1 MKLASLSAAE
11 QGIWLGQ
18 AIKPASPMYNTA
30 EYIEFNGEFDT
41 KVFEL
46 AATQVLQ
53 NTAAL
58 NMAFQLDDDTPAQS
72 IISPDKFKNNS
83 LVIKD
88 FSDQENGYEQAVA
101 FFKSDLKKILNIKL
115 GQNYRHTLIK
125 VADNHYLWN
134 LSIHHIACDGYSFVL
149 LVDAVL
155 ANYQAQ
161 LAKEAPIKA
170 PFSDY
175 NLVKLEDEE
184 YRNSRYFEKD
194 LNYWRAAFEQV
205 KQVRSI
211 NIKPVEISGTALKVS
226 SQISIEVVDSL
237 EAIAKSYQVTWTDLL
252 ITLAASMIH
261 QYTGVKQTVLG
272 MPVSSRMGSKS
283 ANVPCMQMN
292 IVPVIIDFANAV
304 TFENLL
310 GQISKQI
317 QKSRRHFRA
326 RYEDLKNELA
336 RNSASNKLFGAVV
349 NILPFERGLDLD
361 NCTVKN
367 HTLSAGPVEDLA
379 FTFIKQLDGSLQ
391 FDLYANSNAYS
402 QELIYEIKSDLI
414 SAISNIE
421 SILTKPLFVDYNRL
435 SVVSAPSLPTNSFAH
450 NSVLTRIF
458 RQAKLLP
465 AATALRIQDIKI
477 SYCELIDKISTVA
490 ANIWNLGLDKNQTIA
505 LVIPR
510 SEQAITMMMASLLL
524 GHRFVFLDPQ
534 APIERNLAI
543 LSDAAPSLI
552 ILHPAISAEFKAL
565 LNCYFVIE
573 TPALEIINKGTDISH
588 FWLNEDAHLGADA
601 YLIYT
606 SGSTGKPKGVI
617 IDYAALNDFTLAG
630 ELDYQFDHSDVVL
643 QFAPYHF
650 DACIEE
656 IFITLSVGA
665 QLVLRNDE
673 MLNSASE
680 FFEQCKNWQ
689 ITILD
694 LPTAYWHE
702 LALATESLSLEIPQS
717 IKAIIIGGEA
727 VQETKVA
734 LWRKRFGTQVKL
746 LNTYGPSEATVV
758 ATFTDLAKNISPKFI
773 GKPILGRQVVVVD
786 EQLNILPKGE
796 VGELLLLGAGLSKG
810 YLNLPEQ
817 TCSSFIE
824 ISINNRDEKRKAY
837 RTGDLV
843 CIHDCNNIEF
853 VGRIDSQIKI
863 SGYRIE
869 PSEIEQAILSL
880 DSIDDAVI
888 TISNTTK
895 TPYITAHLVS
905 NFQSWSEVVL
915 RQALEHKL
923 PSPMLPSVVMV
934 HDSFAKNSAGKVDR
948 KALAKIA
955 EQKQSAVNKA
965 CALTETESL
974 VANIWREVL
983 GISEISVDDDFF
995 LIGGQSL
1002 QSIQVANRLCALFN
1016 REIPVSLIFSNPT
1029 LRALANALAGQT
1041 QQEVTLKAGTFNQM
1055 DKDIAQFSE
1064 TLLPNNNLNS
1074 GVIGSVLLTGA
1085 TGFVGAQLLKQL
1097 LDTQVNEIICPVRA
1111 DDETLGFHRLEKA
1124 FKAQKLTGFDKSRIK
1139 VVCLDL
1145 SHPLLGLSDKEFI
1158 ALANRVQCIFHN
1170 AAQTSVMRDY
1180 HSLRASNVLPTAHL
1194 LKLAS
1199 IKGIPFNHV
1208 STIAVADNDALDE
1221 RFIASHNGLKD
1232 GYQQSKWVSEALVEI
1247 AQNNGYPVNVY
1258 RLGRV
1263 TGDLSNGYINSK
1275 DLVWSI
1281 IRAGLNNQVLP
1292 KIDVQEPWTPVD
1304 LISEFIIA
1312 HGINLPGEGVFN
1324 LTPKHQVKIAEIF
1337 AWLKILSF
1345 DFKLVDLPSWCEQI
1359 KAKGSDQDLTIL
1371 SFFEQNKA
1379 NSAIDNEVH
1388 IASYINEKFLN
1399 SSSKLQLR
1407 LPKIDKEIFFKY
1419 LEYAIENKLIALP
1432 KLDLNV
1438 ILPDFLN
1445 HTAQSKNV
1453 TKPNRINEGS

>member
-1 MKLASLSAAE
+1 MKLASLSAAQ

-18 AIKPASPMYNTA
+18 AIKPTSPMYNTA
-30 EYIEFNGEFDT
+30 EYIEFKGEFDA

-53 NTAAL
+53 NTTAL
-58 NMAFQLDDDTPAQS
+58 NMAFILDDDKPAQS
-72 IISPDKFKNNS
+72 ILSPDKIKNNC

-88 FSDQENGYEQAVA
+88 FSNHQSGYEQAVA
-101 FFKSDLKKILNIKL
+101 FFKADLKQILNIKL

-149 LVDAVL
+149 LADAVL

-161 LAKEAPIKA
+161 ITKEDHIKT

-175 NLVKLEDEE
+175 KEVRLEDEQ
-184 YRNSRYFEKD
+184 YRHSKYFEKD
-194 LNYWRAAFEQV
+194 LNYWRTAFNQV
-205 KQVRSI
+205 QQVRSI
-211 NIKPVEISGTALKVS
+211 NTKPVDISETQLKVS
-226 SQISIEVVDSL
+226 SQISKEYFDLL
-237 EAIAKSYQVTWTDLL
+237 EGIANSYQVTWTDLL
-252 ITLAASMIH
+252 ITLVASIIH

-283 ANVPCMQMN
+283 ANVPCMKMN
-292 IVPVIIDFANAV
+292 IVPVIIDFSEAK

-310 GQISKQI
+310 VQISKQI
-317 QKSRRHFRA
+317 QQSRRHFRS
-326 RYEDLKNELA
+326 RYEDLKNELS
-336 RNSASNKLFGAVV
+336 RNSASDKLFGAVV
-349 NILPFERGLDLD
+349 NIIPFERNMALE
-361 NCTVKN
+361 NCIVKN
-367 HTLSAGPVEDLA
+367 HILSAGPVEDLA
-379 FTFIKQLDGSLQ
+379 FTFVKQLDGSLK

-402 QELIYEIKSDLI
+402 QELICQVKSDLI
-414 SAISNIE
+414 SAINNIE
-421 SILTKPLFVDYNRL
+421 GILTKPLFVDYNRL
-435 SVVSAPSLPTNSFAH
+435 SVFSAPSLPTNSFAH
-450 NSVLTRIF
+450 NSVLTRIY
-458 RQAKLLP
+458 RQAKLSP
-465 AATALRIQDIKI
+465 AATALRIQDTKI

-510 SEQAITMMMASLLL
+510 SEQAITMMMATLLL

-534 APIERNLAI
+534 APTERNLSI
-543 LSDAAPSLI
+543 LSDASPNLI
-552 ILHPAISAEFKAL
+552 IVHPAISAEFKGL
-565 LNCYFVIE
+565 LNAYFVIE
-573 TPALEIINKGTDISH
+573 TPALEIMKKGTDISH
-588 FWLNEDAHLGADA
+588 FWLNEDAQLHIDA

-606 SGSTGKPKGVI
+606 SGSTGKPKGVV

-630 ELDYQFDHSDVVL
+630 ELDYQFDHSDIVL
-643 QFAPYHF
+643 QFAPFHF

-656 IFITLSVGA
+656 VFITLSVGG

-702 LALATESLSLEIPQS
+702 LALATESLSLEIPKS
-717 IKAIIIGGEA
+717 IETIIIGGEA

-758 ATFTDLAKNISPKFI
+758 ATYTDLAQNVSPKFI
-773 GKPILGRQVVVVD
+773 GKPLLGRQVVIVD

-817 TCSSFIE
+817 TRNSFIE
-824 ISINNRDEKRKAY
+824 ISITNNLKQHKAY
-837 RTGDLV
+837 RTGDLA

-869 PSEIEQAILSL
+869 PGEIEQTIISL
-880 DSIDDAVI
+880 ESIDDAVI
-888 TISNTTK
+888 TISNTAQ

-905 NFQSWSEVVL
+905 NNLSWNEVTL
-915 RQALEHKL
+915 RQALAHKL

-948 KALAKIA
+948 KVLSKIA
-955 EQKQSAVNKA
+955 EQKLNVFNNT
-965 CALTETESL
+965 CELTETESL

-983 GISEISVDDDFF
+983 GISELSADDDFF

-1002 QSIQVANRLCALFN
+1002 QSIQVANRLCTVFN

-1029 LRALANALAGQT
+1029 LSALANALAGQA
-1041 QQEVTLKAGTFNQM
+1041 QQKLALKANTFNQM
-1055 DKDIAQFSE
+1055 DKDIAEFSE
-1064 TLLPNNNLNS
+1064 TLLPNNNLNM
-1074 GVIGSVLLTGA
+1074 GVISSVLLTGA
-1085 TGFVGAQLLKQL
+1085 TGFIGAQLLKQL

-1111 DDETLGFHRLEKA
+1111 DDETLGLQRLEKA
-1124 FKAQKLTGFDKSRIK
+1124 FNVQKLSGFDKNRIK
-1139 VVCLDL
+1139 VLCLDL
-1145 SHPLLGLSDKEFI
+1145 SHPLLGLSESEFV
-1158 ALANRVQCIFHN
+1158 ALANSIHCIFHN

-1194 LKLAS
+1194 LRLAS
-1199 IKGIPFNHV
+1199 IKGIPFNQV
-1208 STIAVADNDALDE
+1208 STIAVADNEALDE
-1221 RFIASHNGLKD
+1221 KFIGSHNGLKD

-1324 LTPKHQVKIAEIF
+1324 LTPQHQVKIAEIF
-1337 AWLKILSF
+1337 AWLKTLSF
-1345 DFKLVDLPSWCEQI
+1345 DFQLVDLSTWCEHI

-1371 SFFEQNKA
+1371 SFFEQNTA
-1379 NSAIDNEVH
+1379 NNSIDNEVH
-1388 IASYINEKFLN
+1388 IASYINDKFLST
-1399 SSSKLQLR
+1399 SSDLQLR
-1407 LPKIDKEIFFKY
+1407 LPKIDKEIFFRY
-1419 LEYAIENKLIALP
+1419 LEYAIENKLISLP
-1432 KLDLNV
+1432 KLDLSS
-1438 ILPDFLN
+1438 ILPEFLK
-1445 HTAQSKNV
+1445 QISPSKNV
-1453 TKPNRINEGS
+1453 TKTSLINEDS